1 MNTTVN
7 VSASAS
13 KASND
18 SVKAAAYALF
28 AIGFICAYLYFMGF
42 NIALFTYF
50 PQTMEFR
57 WGTVKMP
64 ESGPGMTWYGWMG
77 YSALVGGAAALLAW
91 IPGVR
96 KLFNASRWASVAA
109 GVAVIVTLVLVW
121 IYKKHF
127 M

>member
-1 MNTTVN
+1 MSTTLKIAGNTATD
-7 VSASAS
+7 AG
-13 KASND
+13 
-18 SVKAAAYALF
+18 VKTAAYALF

-57 WGTVKMP
+57 WGTAKMP
-64 ESGPGMTWYGWMG
+64 ESGPGMTWYGWIG

-96 KLFNASRWASVAA
+96 KLFNASRWASVTV
-109 GVAVIVTLVLVW
+109 GVAVIITLVLVW

>member
-1 MNTTVN
+1 MNSTTN
-7 VSASAS
+7 F
-13 KASND
+13 ASNATND
-18 SVKAAAYALF
+18 GSMKIAAAALF

-57 WGTVKMP
+57 LGTAKMP
-64 ESGPGMTWYGWMG
+64 ASGPGMTWYGWMG
-77 YSALVGGAAALLAW
+77 YSALVGAALAVLAW

-96 KLFNASRWASVAA
+96 RLSNASRWASAAA

>member
-1 MNTTVN
+1 MSTTLKIAGN
-7 VSASAS
+7 SATDA
-13 KASND
+13 
-18 SVKAAAYALF
+18 SVKVAAYALF

-57 WGTVKMP
+57 WGTAKLP

-77 YSALVGGAAALLAW
+77 YSALVGAVAALLAW

-96 KLFNASRWASVAA
+96 KLLNASRWASVTA
-109 GVAVIVTLVLVW
+109 GVAVIITLVLAW
-121 IYKKHF
+121 IYRKHF